1 MKKLLFWIVII
12 AIIIMAISFPVVR
25 WIFGICLVLVIGFVV
40 LMSNNNSGNEDDRM
54 TKKFGEDYKT
64 AIANGQL
71 GLRTAYPCKPDSH
84 YTSKSTIEEIANIKF
99 PNFTV
104 IECKET
110 LEDFT
115 GDYSGEATLEFSV
128 PIDDDIIMQIEDD
141 MQKDGSLWRK
151 GENGEYVCDLLK
163 PYVGEPVTDEFWTLL
178 IHENKREGIIRYGR
192 V

>member
-25 WIFGICLVLVIGFVV
+25 WIFGIFLVLVIGFVV
-40 LMSNNNSGNEDDRM
+40 LMSNNSGNEDDRM

-115 GDYSGEATLEFSV
+115 GDYSGEATIEFSV
-128 PIDDDIIMQIEDD
+128 PIDDDIITQIEDG
-141 MQKDGSLWRK
+141 MQEDGSLWRK

-163 PYVGEPVTDEFWTLL
+163 PYVGEPVTDEYWTLL
-178 IHENKREGIIRYGR
+178 IQENKREGIIRYGR

>member
-40 LMSNNNSGNEDDRM
+40 LMSNNSGNEDDRM

-115 GDYSGEATLEFSV
+115 GDYSGEATIEFSD
-128 PIDDDIIMQIEDD
+128 PIDNDIITQIEDD

-163 PYVGEPVTDEFWTLL
+163 PYVGKTVTDEFWTLL
-178 IHENKREGIIRYGR
+178 IQKNKCEGIIRYGR

>member
-12 AIIIMAISFPVVR
+12 AIIIMAISFPVVK

-40 LMSNNNSGNEDDRM
+40 LMSNNSGNEDDRM

-115 GDYSGEATLEFSV
+115 GDYSGEATIEFSD
-128 PIDDDIIMQIEDD
+128 PIDNDIITQIEDD

-163 PYVGEPVTDEFWTLL
+163 PYVGEPVTDEYWTLL

>member
-40 LMSNNNSGNEDDRM
+40 LMSNNSGNEDDRM

-115 GDYSGEATLEFSV
+115 GDYSGEATIEFSD
-128 PIDDDIIMQIEDD
+128 PIDNDIITQIEDD

-163 PYVGEPVTDEFWTLL
+163 PYVWEPVTDEYWTLL
-178 IHENKREGIIRYGR
+178 IQENKREGIIRYGR

>member
-40 LMSNNNSGNEDDRM
+40 LMSNNSGNEDDRM

-115 GDYSGEATLEFSV
+115 GDYSGEATIEFSD
-128 PIDDDIIMQIEDD
+128 PIDNDIITQIEDD

-163 PYVGEPVTDEFWTLL
+163 PYVGEPVTDEYWTLL
-178 IHENKREGIIRYGR
+178 IQENKREGIIRYGR

>member
-40 LMSNNNSGNEDDRM
+40 LMSNNSGNEDDRM

-115 GDYSGEATLEFSV
+115 GDYSGEATIEFSD
-128 PIDDDIIMQIEDD
+128 PIDNDIITQIEDG
-141 MQKDGSLWRK
+141 MQEDGSLWRK

-163 PYVGEPVTDEFWTLL
+163 PYVGEPVTDEYWTLL
-178 IHENKREGIIRYGR
+178 IQENKREGIIRYGR

>member
-25 WIFGICLVLVIGFVV
+25 WILGICLVLVIGFVV
-40 LMSNNNSGNEDDRM
+40 LMSNNSGNEDDRM

-115 GDYSGEATLEFSV
+115 GDYSGEATIEFSD
-128 PIDDDIIMQIEDD
+128 PIDNDIITQIEDD

>member
-40 LMSNNNSGNEDDRM
+40 LMSNNSGNEDDRM

-115 GDYSGEATLEFSV
+115 GDYSGEATIEFSD
-128 PIDDDIIMQIEDD
+128 PIDNDIITQIEDG
-141 MQKDGSLWRK
+141 MQKDGTLWRK

-163 PYVGEPVTDEFWTLL
+163 PYVGEPVTDEYWTLL
-178 IHENKREGIIRYGR
+178 IQENKREGIIRYGR

>member
-12 AIIIMAISFPVVR
+12 AIIIMAIYFPVVR

-40 LMSNNNSGNEDDRM
+40 LMSNNSGNEDDRM

-115 GDYSGEATLEFSV
+115 GDYSGEATIEFSD
-128 PIDDDIIMQIEDD
+128 PIDNDIITQIEDD

>member
-40 LMSNNNSGNEDDRM
+40 LMSNNSGNEDDRM

-115 GDYSGEATLEFSV
+115 GDYSGEATIEFSD
-128 PIDDDIIMQIEDD
+128 PIDNDIITQIEDD

-151 GENGEYVCDLLK
+151 GENGEYVRDLLK
-163 PYVGEPVTDEFWTLL
+163 PYVGEPVTDEYWTLL
-178 IHENKREGIIRYGR
+178 IQENKREGIIRYGR

>member
-40 LMSNNNSGNEDDRM
+40 LMSNNSGNEDDRM

-115 GDYSGEATLEFSV
+115 GDYSGEATIEFSD
-128 PIDDDIIMQIEDD
+128 PIDNDIITQIEDD

-151 GENGEYVCDLLK
+151 GENGEYVCNLLK

>member
-40 LMSNNNSGNEDDRM
+40 LMSNNSGNEDDRM

-115 GDYSGEATLEFSV
+115 GDYSGEATIKFSD
-128 PIDDDIIMQIEDD
+128 PIDNDIITQIEDD

>member
-12 AIIIMAISFPVVR
+12 SIIIMAISFPVVR

-40 LMSNNNSGNEDDRM
+40 LMSNNSGNEDDRM

-115 GDYSGEATLEFSV
+115 GDYSGEATIKFSD
-128 PIDDDIIMQIEDD
+128 PIDNDIITQIEDD

-163 PYVGEPVTDEFWTLL
+163 PYVGEPVTDEYWTLL
-178 IHENKREGIIRYGR
+178 IQENKREGIIRYGR

>member
-1 MKKLLFWIVII
+1 
-12 AIIIMAISFPVVR
+12 MAISFPVVR

-40 LMSNNNSGNEDDRM
+40 LMSNNSGNEDDRM

-115 GDYSGEATLEFSV
+115 GDYSGEATIEFTT
-128 PIDDDIIMQIEDD
+128 PIDGDIITQIEDG

-178 IHENKREGIIRYGR
+178 IQENKREGIIRYGR

>member
-40 LMSNNNSGNEDDRM
+40 LMSNNSGNEDDRM

-115 GDYSGEATLEFSV
+115 GDYSGEATIEFSD
-128 PIDDDIIMQIEDD
+128 PIDNDIITQIEDG

-163 PYVGEPVTDEFWTLL
+163 PYVGEPVTDEYWTLL
-178 IHENKREGIIRYGR
+178 IQENKREGIIRYGR

>member
-1 MKKLLFWIVII
+1 
-12 AIIIMAISFPVVR
+12 MAISFPVVR

-40 LMSNNNSGNEDDRM
+40 LMSNNSGNEDDRM

-115 GDYSGEATLEFSV
+115 GDYSGEATIEFSD
-128 PIDDDIIMQIEDD
+128 PIDNDIITQIEDD

>member
-40 LMSNNNSGNEDDRM
+40 LMSNNSGNEDDRM

-115 GDYSGEATLEFSV
+115 GDYSGEATIEFSD
-128 PIDDDIIMQIEDD
+128 PIDNDIITQIEDG
-141 MQKDGSLWRK
+141 MQKDGTLWRK

>member
-40 LMSNNNSGNEDDRM
+40 LMSNNSGNEDDRM

-115 GDYSGEATLEFSV
+115 GDYSGEATIEFSD
-128 PIDDDIIMQIEDD
+128 PIDNDIITQIEDD

-151 GENGEYVCDLLK
+151 GEKGEYVCDLLK
-163 PYVGEPVTDEFWTLL
+163 PYVGKTVTDEFWTLL
-178 IHENKREGIIRYGR
+178 IQKNKCEGIIRYGR

>member
-40 LMSNNNSGNEDDRM
+40 LMSNNSGNEDDRM

-115 GDYSGEATLEFSV
+115 GDYSGEATIEFSD
-128 PIDDDIIMQIEDD
+128 PIDNDIITQIEDG
-141 MQKDGSLWRK
+141 MQEDGSLWRK

>member
-40 LMSNNNSGNEDDRM
+40 LMSNNSGNEDDRM

-115 GDYSGEATLEFSV
+115 GDYSGEATIEFSD
-128 PIDDDIIMQIEDD
+128 PIDGDIITQIEDG

-163 PYVGEPVTDEFWTLL
+163 PYVGEPVTDEYWTLL
-178 IHENKREGIIRYGR
+178 IQENKREGIIRYGR

>member
-12 AIIIMAISFPVVR
+12 SIIIMAISFPVVR

-40 LMSNNNSGNEDDRM
+40 LMSNNSGNEDDRM

-115 GDYSGEATLEFSV
+115 GDYSGEATIEFSD
-128 PIDDDIIMQIEDD
+128 PIDGDIITQIEDG

-163 PYVGEPVTDEFWTLL
+163 PYVGEPVTDEYWTLL
-178 IHENKREGIIRYGR
+178 IQENKREGIIRYGR

>member
-40 LMSNNNSGNEDDRM
+40 LMSNNSGNEDDRM

-84 YTSKSTIEEIANIKF
+84 YTSKSTIEEITNIKF

-115 GDYSGEATLEFSV
+115 GDYSGEATIEFSD
-128 PIDDDIIMQIEDD
+128 PIDNDIITQIEDD

-163 PYVGEPVTDEFWTLL
+163 PYVGEPVTDEYWTLL
-178 IHENKREGIIRYGR
+178 IQENKREGIIRYGR

>member
-40 LMSNNNSGNEDDRM
+40 LMSNNSGNEDDRM

-115 GDYSGEATLEFSV
+115 GDYSGEATIEFSD
-128 PIDDDIIMQIEDD
+128 PIDNDIITQIEDD

-178 IHENKREGIIRYGR
+178 IQENKREGIIRYGR

>member
-12 AIIIMAISFPVVR
+12 SIIIMAISFPVVR

-40 LMSNNNSGNEDDRM
+40 LMSKNSGNEDDRM

-115 GDYSGEATLEFSV
+115 GDYSGEATIEFSV
-128 PIDDDIIMQIEDD
+128 PIDDDIITQIEDG
-141 MQKDGSLWRK
+141 MQEDGSLWRK

-163 PYVGEPVTDEFWTLL
+163 PYVGEPVTDEYWTLL
-178 IHENKREGIIRYGR
+178 IQENKREGIIRYGR

>member
-12 AIIIMAISFPVVR
+12 SIIIMAISFPVVR

-40 LMSNNNSGNEDDRM
+40 LMSNNSGNEDDRM

-115 GDYSGEATLEFSV
+115 GDYSGEATIEFSD
-128 PIDDDIIMQIEDD
+128 PIDGDIITQIEDG
-141 MQKDGSLWRK
+141 MQEDGSLWRK

-163 PYVGEPVTDEFWTLL
+163 PYVGEPVTDEYWTLL
-178 IHENKREGIIRYGR
+178 IQENKREGIIRYGR